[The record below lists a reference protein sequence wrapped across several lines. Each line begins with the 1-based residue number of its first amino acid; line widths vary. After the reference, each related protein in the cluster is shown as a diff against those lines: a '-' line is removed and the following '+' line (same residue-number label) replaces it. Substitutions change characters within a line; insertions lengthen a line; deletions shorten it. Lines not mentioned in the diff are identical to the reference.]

1 MSFKLNS
8 DREQFRAISPAFI
21 GDNQLTIRG
30 GTGSNEIEI
39 LRTQLDPVSNLP
51 RVGINRT
58 GSRIDVI
65 RVDNKGAGYTTQ
77 PTVLL
82 GAPQLETGVQALASA
97 VVSEG
102 RVVSVIIDS
111 PGEGYTAAPAVS
123 ITGGDGVGATATA
136 FLDTV
141 DFELDI
147 NGAIRTSTSIISD
160 TARILNLDI
169 DNLVTPDA
177 QYRAPNLKTFINN
190 TGTPWAPDTLYQK
203 NTFVFRGPNVYQSLN
218 AGTTSVDPLDPPLHI
233 DGIETNGTIEFK
245 HIGFRVSDENEVY
258 YNETGEAGIYPR
270 SITPILGDKSDKIAT
285 TEYVLNLATND
296 VGGRIYVSQLI
307 GNDENDGRSAVNP
320 VRTIKKAC
328 QLAWAT
334 PGIKES
340 IIISG
345 GDYVEDNPISIPP
358 DASIVGDNLRLVIIR
373 PANPRKHIFKF
384 GDKNYVIGVTYRDQ
398 VDSDGFSVATWD
410 FAMVF
415 DDKQRITYDHDVN
428 GDFDTSFPIGHQIF
442 GENLFRATFQSNSG
456 LANLTANQEFRGV
469 NAGGI
474 IRSRN
479 IDFNAI
485 TGPNAY
491 ISGTFD
497 FEQVSGSVDAGETL
511 VFAGGGTQRF
521 QANTAYQIGDQVWT
535 EDHLYNV
542 SVAGTSGE
550 TNPTHDAGSAGNGP
564 DTLEFTY
571 IRDTYSLVT
580 TDILSIR
587 AEGEVVFEDRDTT
600 SILPIS
606 RIDFSKQ
613 GTAEVATGGFGDYGV
628 QEDLGGIIFY
638 TNPLVEADN
647 IHDFKEGQEIEISG
661 LSTNAPD
668 LSFLMG
674 KQRIYKVIE
683 DPDGRSRRFV
693 IPKKAPLLTNDN
705 YDPGQFAQVTNYSK
719 SVTLSLLNSP
729 NKFNEAT
736 VVARRFQD
744 AVNQIRNNRDFIAD
758 EVVSKVN
765 DQFKQEYFFPYN
777 ISGTPDQTFTP
788 TDVTYNPANGL
799 AVFTVAN
806 HGLSNGDGV
815 RIADDSIVFTCGM
828 DNDKTEH
835 SAPQSHHFAYGK
847 TLPIT
852 NVTTNTFTIDVG
864 ASGPDQQFTP
874 SAATYS
880 PSTGEL
886 ILDIG
891 PHTLDVGEGI
901 VIDDNSL
908 SFTCDMD
915 NNQSVKTYP
924 RPGIDPYAS
933 RSIPIIAADKVAG
946 TITLQVG
953 VSAPNKTFQPQAGTT
968 YDAATGDLVMNIGQH
983 GLGVGRSVVLADNSF
998 TFTCDQDGNVE
1009 QKTYPRPGQDPY
1021 AGKSIEITNVSTTSH
1036 TPTDAPYDAATG
1048 VVTFQINSHGFANGD
1063 YIKIDDD
1070 SLTYTCDLDGNTVQK
1085 TYPRA
1090 GYDYP
1095 SGRWLEITNVTANT
1109 FDVNIGPSSYTGTH
1123 IFVSAAT
1130 NAIKRQTGYIT
1141 INVGNAGTAAGS
1153 VHTFIS
1159 ATANAVQHLPQS
1171 SHTFT
1176 GSTNNAVKHLPQ
1188 STHNFVRS
1196 APNSLIVGGSEFK
1209 IYLGPSRFVHTYVS
1223 GGTVTYDGQTVNITN
1238 FVYDNVVTG
1247 EATVTID
1254 TPIANLVEDTTVL
1267 LADITLE
1274 CVVDN
1279 VVTQKVYPSF
1289 NIPVSDEKCRRDV
1302 KHFINAITADLE
1314 FGSNN
1319 NVIDAAKRYID
1330 GTNTQIDFVNTE
1342 IIQTVRAFEYTRELM
1357 IYAMRK
1363 WRTGDGSISQP
1374 IYTPVYSNVPRYFDD
1389 TVIDDLDPS
1398 GACNNVKSAI
1408 DTLAYLFNDVL
1419 TNDASG
1425 TVLDGAYL
1433 IARNR
1438 HLIADS
1444 AYRSAVVQ
1452 YPSLGLNN
1460 VDERKCRRDINYIID
1475 GVLRDLVLGGNFGV
1489 VTAAESYYTGTELT
1503 GIPANELGA
1512 TRYAFTEVRDLAIA
1526 AMRNWKDGS
1535 GNAVVAPYSTIPAFT
1550 DATILADPNGDPLCS
1565 GVESTLNGQF
1575 LLLDQILDGTIT
1587 KGATTQTTGTLLDTA
1602 NLYTYPDSYITDANG
1617 TKVTVRA
1624 TYDDF
1629 PIIEASPYTQNAS
1642 IISKLGGGGA
1652 LIDGSKVKQPNCPFP
1667 GLTVEGEAK
1676 FPNQGKSMVAS
1687 AFTIVSEGGVGYKII
1702 EDGYT
1707 QLVSVFCIFCSDGV
1721 LADTGGYASITNSAT
1736 NFGIFAL
1743 RATGFRREA
1752 YSFDSGTITNVS
1764 ATPTGRTIL
1773 SVSGL
1778 GREPLEHY
1786 VGKIDGYENINPDIE
1801 YFIDVVEGVTVG
1813 PPFSAQL
1820 TFESGSGGGMEL
1832 KDSSTGN
1839 PISLASLVGSTIRL
1853 HRPSI
1858 VNSSSHTWE
1867 YAGSGTSYLALP
1879 ENGGV
1884 KVEANEQVSENYGRT
1899 YVSGTD
1905 ELGDFKVGTFARIEN
1920 RTGNITFTGT
1930 VTISEVEFLKLKGGD
1945 VVVTGFDNS
1954 NTLGGANTSDSKLP
1968 TQKAVKDFITNNL
1981 GPYINKPYS
1990 TNPVPRALVELTDSG
2005 KISEDQ
2011 IPPLRPFQVYTV
2023 ANQAER
2029 VAIEGA
2035 LAGDIAIQQDV
2046 SSSFILNND
2055 NDSLFASF
2063 AVDTTLQFTLGDIFT
2078 GATTGGKI
2086 QATEYRQ
2093 GVVYQMNI
2101 TDGGSGYITPP
2112 VVTFSGGNPQAGAVA
2127 ASAQCTIANG
2137 QVVIIELVLF
2147 NGLIGGKGY
2156 TTPPV
2161 VTIAAPA
2168 GSGTTATANA
2178 LIESRLY
2185 GDIVNNIKITGVD
2198 TIQSSDLPPETIN
2211 INRVVNT
2218 SASNSNNWVSL
2229 SSDQIA
2235 ANQITSGVIST
2246 ARLAT
2251 NAQGAQSAANSFTF
2265 LRGDQAYA
2273 PAVQTV
2279 KGPETRYFAKLK
2291 TQSNSGASTLVFEGS
2306 SQFLLGHVVKPITG
2320 IQTDTNISGVLTENG
2335 ETTVTIDKF
2344 LTATLPAG
2352 TVIEFDRGRSP
2363 LTFESSQTQ
2372 GGFVD
2377 QVVIQDGGSN
2387 FDAGPF
2393 FNVPLS
2399 GGNGTGL
2406 RVNIIT
2412 TAGVVTDVTIV
2423 DGGSGYGQN
2432 TEQQNVDFIVSST
2445 PSEIGAGSGLIL
2457 LAKVTTVLRQY
2468 ANVAI
2473 DIDRVTNLTTSGDA
2487 YGTLGVA
2494 RFKKSQFIIGQ
2505 SGNGSI
2511 DINTGPDSG
2520 LDADTLD
2527 GAQGS
2532 FYLNAGNMNAGV
2544 LPVDRLSGTY
2554 NISIANT
2561 SGNTLR
2567 LKTSTNSPTGNPTPN
2582 EFSAGI
2588 IADTKNNSADG
2599 LFDGGTRHLVMTIRS
2614 GGSDFDATFGGV
2626 RQLAFTDGTAAN
2638 GGNMW
2643 LRGSFTSPA
2652 NAFGGWN
2659 QIWHSGND
2667 GELSGLD
2674 ADMMDGRQGKWY
2686 QTATHMN
2693 YGILSDNRLPV
2704 LQTQKDVLSK
2714 LRVVDWTGNPRFKVL
2729 VRDELL
2735 GTAAPFLAGL
2745 SVKLYDAGGNG
2756 VGELSLTKVEAVQ
2769 DINDAANNYTM
2780 LTGTLISGDFVDSN
2794 GVQDAFFIGEGGVAN
2809 AFAFQDYGVAQLDD
2823 NSDGL
2828 VDGSFDVISAES
2840 SGGNA
2845 RLKLGRADGIIAS
2858 DPSIYFRSSQVAAS
2872 NYNVALIA
2880 SGGNNTDGS
2889 GGLEVKV
2896 ADADQMTI
2904 NGNKIW
2910 NSGNITF
2917 NSTNVISTGVIRD
2930 ASGNFAAGTITAALT
2945 GAASLNV
2952 LKAGD
2957 TMSGALIISGIAQ
2970 ANQALSVSG
2979 RADFLSNIT
2988 IAEDLVVDTSVFVVD
3003 KDTKRIGLGDAAPSY
3018 QLDIFQE
3025 NSTNGDQGLTMARL
3039 TQKVD
3044 DLNQQKTFIEFE
3056 FRDSNN
3062 NGKPHVK
3069 IGAEV
3074 GENANANNTTLEG
3087 SSAFVVYTSK
3097 GTGETSNT
3105 LTEKFRVDANGHVGI
3120 GTATPNTYKLTVQ
3133 DGDIYTNQFL
3143 RAVDG
3148 LYLGSTANNDDAPI
3162 FFNGAT
3168 GSAAAG
3174 GGILSNFRMGNNILA
3189 DDVFEITPQDGPG
3202 TSPGFKSTPAL
3213 AIKGTNNQ
3221 VAINTLDFGGQDQS
3235 DPQNIIDREYSLNV
3249 QGDMNINGILYQNNE
3264 EFVTSR
3270 WTESSDAQ
3278 GANIYRLSKVGIN
3291 KADPSYT
3298 LHIAGDVQIEGTSKT
3313 NGQVDASLFVN
3324 GQRQWVDSYGIIKVQ
3339 KTTIDE
3345 SVTIPSNVTAYS
3357 VGDIEITNGNTVTI
3371 SSNATWLL
3379 I

>member
-1 MSFKLNS
+1 MSFKFNS
-8 DREQFRAISPAFI
+8 DREQFRAISPALI
-21 GDNQLTIRG
+21 GDNQLTIRS
-30 GTGSNEIEI
+30 GTGSNETEV
-39 LRTQLDPVSNLP
+39 LRTQLDPVTNLP

-58 GSRIDVI
+58 GSRLDVVK
-65 RVDNKGAGYTTQ
+65 VDNTGSGYTTQ
-77 PTVLL
+77 PTVTL
-82 GAPQLETGVQALASA
+82 GPPQTEGGVQALASA
-97 VVSEG
+97 VVAEG
-102 RVVSVIIDS
+102 RVVSVIIDDA
-111 PGEGYTAAPAVS
+111 GNGYTNAPAVS
-123 ITGGDGVGATATA
+123 ITGGNGVGATATA

-218 AGTTSVDPLDPPLHI
+218 AGTTDVDPLNPPLHI
-233 DGIETNGTIEFK
+233 DGIETNGTIQFK
-245 HIGFRVSDENEVY
+245 HIGFRVNDENEVY
-258 YNETGEAGIYPR
+258 YNETGESGIYPR
-270 SITPILGDKSDKIAT
+270 SITPLLGDKSDKIAT

-334 PGIKES
+334 PGVKES

-428 GDFDTSFPIGHQIF
+428 GNFDTSFPIGHQIF
-442 GENLFRATFQSNSG
+442 GESIFEATFQSNSG
-456 LANLTANQEFRGV
+456 LSNLTSGQELRGV

-474 IRSRN
+474 VRSRN
-479 IDFNAI
+479 VNFETT
-485 TGPNAY
+485 TGASAY
-491 ISGTFD
+491 IKGTFD
-497 FEQVSGSVDAGETL
+497 FVQVSGSVDTGETL
-511 VFAGGGTQRF
+511 VFAGANTQRF
-521 QANTAYQIGDQVWT
+521 QPNTVYQIGDQVWT

-542 SVAGTSGE
+542 SVGGTSGE

-571 IRDTYSLVT
+571 IKDTYSLVT
-580 TDILSIR
+580 TDIKSIR
-587 AEGEVVFEDRDTT
+587 AEGEVVFEDRDIT
-600 SILPIS
+600 SVLPIS

-613 GTAEVATGGFGDYGV
+613 GTAEVSTGGFGDPGI
-628 QEDLGGIIFY
+628 QEDNGGIIFY

-693 IPKKAPLLTNDN
+693 IPKKAPSLTNDN

-729 NKFNEAT
+729 NKFGEAT

-765 DQFKQEYFFPYN
+765 DQFKQEYYFPYE
-777 ISGTPDQTFTP
+777 IGGTPDQTFTP
-788 TDVTYNPANGL
+788 TDVTYNPLTGI
-799 AVFTVAN
+799 AVFTVNN

-828 DNDKTEH
+828 DGNKTEH
-835 SAPQSHHFAYGK
+835 TAPQSHHFAYGK
-847 TLPIT
+847 TLPIFG
-852 NVTTNTFTIDVG
+852 VTTNTFSIDVG
-864 ASGPDQQFTP
+864 ESGPDQQFTP

-880 PSTGEL
+880 PATGEL

-891 PHTLDVGEGI
+891 PHQLDIGEGI

-915 NNQSVKTYP
+915 NNQSNKSYP
-924 RPGIDPYAS
+924 RPGIDPYAG
-933 RSIPIIAADKVAG
+933 RSIPIIASDKVAG

-953 VSAPNKTFQPQAGTT
+953 ISGPNRNFQPTTGTT

-983 GLGVGRSVVLADNSF
+983 GLGVGRNVVLADNSF
-998 TFTCDQDGNVE
+998 TFTCDQDNHSTP
-1009 QKTYPRPGQDPY
+1009 KTYPRPGQDPF
-1021 AGKSIEITNVSTTSH
+1021 AGQSIPITDVGQTLH

-1063 YIKIDDD
+1063 YIKIDDN
-1070 SLTYTCDLDGNTVQK
+1070 SLVYTCVLDGNVVPK
-1085 TYPRA
+1085 TYPRP

-1095 SGRWLEITNVTANT
+1095 SGRWLEISNVTANT
-1109 FDVNIGPSSYTGTH
+1109 FDVNIGPSSYTGAHT
-1123 IFVSAAT
+1123 FVSAAT
-1130 NAIKRQTGYIT
+1130 NSIARQTGYIT
-1141 INVGNAGTAAGS
+1141 INVGNGGS
-1153 VHTFIS
+1153 ASNSTHIFVS

-1188 STHNFVRS
+1188 SAHTFVR
-1196 APNSLIVGGSEFK
+1196 ADANSLIVGGSTFK

-1223 GGTVTYDGQTVNITN
+1223 GGTVTYNSQTVNITN
-1238 FVYDNVVTG
+1238 FVYDNIVSG

-1254 TPIANLVEDTTVL
+1254 TPLANLVEDATVQI
-1267 LADITLE
+1267 ADITLE
-1274 CVVDN
+1274 CVVDG
-1279 VVTQKVYPSF
+1279 VTTQKVYPSF
-1289 NIPVSDEKCRRDV
+1289 SIPVSDEKCRRDV

-1319 NVIDAAKRYID
+1319 NVIDAARKYID

-1363 WRTGDGSISQP
+1363 WRTGTGLTTDP
-1374 IYTPVYSNVPRYFDD
+1374 LYTPVYSSVPRYFDD
-1389 TVIDDLDPS
+1389 TVIDDLSPG
-1398 GACNNVKSAI
+1398 GACVNVQQAI

-1419 TNDASG
+1419 ANNASG
-1425 TVLDGAYL
+1425 TILDGAYL

-1438 HLIADS
+1438 HVIADE
-1444 AYRSAVVQ
+1444 AYKKTLIQ

-1460 VDERKCRRDINYIID
+1460 VDERKCRRDINFILDAVI
-1475 GVLRDLVLGGNFGV
+1475 RDLVLGGNFGI
-1489 VTAAESYYTGTELT
+1489 VTAAESYFTGQQLT
-1503 GIPANELGA
+1503 GIPASELA
-1512 TRYAFTEVRDLAIA
+1512 PTRYAFTEVRDLCIQ
-1526 AMRNWKDGS
+1526 AMRGWKDAS
-1535 GNAVVAPYSTIPAFT
+1535 GNAVTLLYTAIPEFTDSTILP
-1550 DATILADPNGDPLCS
+1550 DPNGNPLCA
-1565 GVESTLNGQF
+1565 GVESALTAAF
-1575 LLLDQILDGTIT
+1575 LLLDQILSEAIQV
-1587 KGATTQTTGTLLDTA
+1587 GATTKDTGTLLDVA
-1602 NLYTYPDSYITDANG
+1602 SLYNYPDSYITDANG

-1624 TYDDF
+1624 TYDDL
-1629 PIIEASPYTQNAS
+1629 PIIEASPYTQNSS

-1721 LADTGGYASITNSAT
+1721 LAETGGYASITNSAT

-1752 YSFDSGTITNVS
+1752 YEFDQCTITNVS

-1786 VGKIDGYENINPDIE
+1786 VGKIDGFENVNPDIE
-1801 YFIDVVEGVTVG
+1801 YFVDVVEGVTVG

-1820 TFESGSGGGMEL
+1820 TFESGSGGPMEI
-1832 KDSSTGN
+1832 KNSTTQN
-1839 PISLASLVGSTIRL
+1839 VVSLASLVGETLRL

-1884 KVEANEQVSENYGRT
+1884 KVESNEQVSEDYGRT

-2063 AVDTTLQFTLGDIFT
+2063 AVDTTLQFTLSDIFT
-2078 GATTGGKI
+2078 GSITGGKI

-2093 GVVYQMNI
+2093 GVVYQINI
-2101 TDGGSGYITPP
+2101 TDGGSGYVTPP
-2112 VVTFSGGNPQAGAVA
+2112 VVTFSGGNPQAGAISA
-2127 ASAQCTIANG
+2127 AAQCTIANG
-2137 QVVIIELVLF
+2137 QVVIIDLVLF
-2147 NGLIGGKGY
+2147 NGVIGGKGY
-2156 TTPPV
+2156 TTPPTI
-2161 VTIAAPA
+2161 TIAAPA
-2168 GSGTTATANA
+2168 GSGTQATANA

-2185 GDIVNNIKITGVD
+2185 GSIVNNIKLEDTD

-2211 INRVVNT
+2211 INRIVNT

-2291 TQSNSGASTLVFEGS
+2291 SQSNSGSSTLLFEGS
-2306 SQFLLGHVVKPITG
+2306 SNFLLGHAVEQITG
-2320 IQTDTNISGVLTENG
+2320 IQADTNISGVLTENG

-2352 TVIEFDRGRSP
+2352 TVLEFDRGRSP

-2377 QVVIQDGGSN
+2377 QIVIQNGGSG

-2393 FNVPLS
+2393 FNVPLT

-2445 PSEIGAGSGLIL
+2445 PSDIGAGSGLIL

-2473 DIDRVTNLTTSGDA
+2473 DVDRVTNLTTSGDA

-2554 NISIANT
+2554 NISIANQ

-2567 LKTSTNSPTGNPTPN
+2567 LKTSTNSPTGNPSPD

-2588 IADTKNNSADG
+2588 IADTKNNTADG
-2599 LFDGGTRHLVMTIRS
+2599 LFDGGTRHLVMTIRN

-2626 RQLAFTDGTAAN
+2626 RQLAFTDGTASN
-2638 GGNMW
+2638 GGNMY

-2659 QIWHSGND
+2659 KIWSSGND

-2674 ADMMDGRQGKWY
+2674 ADKMDSRQGIWY

-2693 YGILSDNRLPV
+2693 YGTLSDERLPF
-2704 LQTQKDVLSK
+2704 LQTKKDVLEEF
-2714 LRVVDWTGNPRFKVL
+2714 RVVDWTGDQRYNIL

-2735 GTAAPFLAGL
+2735 GSTAPFLAGL
-2745 SVKLYDAGGNG
+2745 PVNLYDSGGNG
-2756 VGELSLTKVEAVQ
+2756 VGEITLTKVVANQ
-2769 DINDAANNYTM
+2769 DVNDAANNYTM
-2780 LTGTLISGDFVDSN
+2780 LTGSLTSGN
-2794 GVQDAFFIGEGGVAN
+2794 FIGAKFIGTGGVAN
-2809 AFAFQDYGVAQLDD
+2809 AFPFQDFSVAQIDD
-2823 NSDGL
+2823 NTDGL
-2828 VDGSFDVISAES
+2828 IDGTFDVITATS

-2845 RLKLGRADGIIAS
+2845 RLKLGRADGQSAS
-2858 DPSIYFRSSQVAAS
+2858 DPSIYFRSSQVAAT

-2896 ADADQMTI
+2896 ADADQLTV
-2904 NGNKIW
+2904 NGNKVW
-2910 NSGNITF
+2910 NAGNITF
-2917 NSTNVISTGVIRD
+2917 NSTNVVGTGVIRD
-2930 ASGNFAAGTITAALT
+2930 ASGNFEAGTITAALT

-2957 TMSGALIISGIAQ
+2957 TMSGALLISGIAQ

-2988 IAEDLVVDTSVFVVD
+2988 IAEDLVVDTDVFVVD
-3003 KDTKRIGLGDAAPSY
+3003 KDTKRIGLGDAAPTY

-3025 NSTNGDQGLTMARL
+3025 NSSSADQGLTMARL
-3039 TQKVD
+3039 TQKVN
-3044 DLNQQKTFIEFE
+3044 DLSQQKTFIEFE

-3062 NGKPHVK
+3062 NGKPHVR

-3074 GENANANNTTLEG
+3074 GENSNANSTTLEG

-3105 LTEKFRVDANGHVGI
+3105 LSEKFRVDANGHVGI
-3120 GTATPNTYKLTVQ
+3120 GTATPNTHKLTVQ
-3133 DGDIYTNQFL
+3133 DGDIYTNQFV

-3148 LYLGSTANNDDAPI
+3148 LYLGDTANNDDAPI
-3162 FFNGAT
+3162 YFNGAT
-3168 GSAAAG
+3168 GSASGA

-3189 DDVFEITPQDGPG
+3189 GDVFEITPQDGAG
-3202 TSPGFKSTPAL
+3202 TNPGFKSTPAL
-3213 AIKGTNNQ
+3213 AIQGTNNR

-3235 DPQNIIDREYSLNV
+3235 DPQNIIDRTYSLNV

-3270 WTESSDAQ
+3270 WTESSDAN

-3291 KADPSYT
+3291 KVDPQYT
-3298 LHIAGDVQIEGTSKT
+3298 LHVGGEIYIEGTSKT
-3313 NGQVDASLFVN
+3313 GGQVDATLYAN
-3324 GQRQWVDSYGIIKVQ
+3324 GQRQWVDSFGIIKVQ

-3345 SVTIPSNVTAYS
+3345 SVTVPSNVTAYS

>member
-8 DREQFRAISPAFI
+8 DREQFRGIAPKLI
-21 GDNQLTIRG
+21 GDSNLTIRS
-30 GTGSNEIEI
+30 GTGSNEVEV
-39 LRTQLDPVSNLP
+39 LRAQLDPITGLP

-58 GSRIDVI
+58 GSRLDVI
-65 RVDNKGAGYTTQ
+65 KVDNEGSGYTTQ
-77 PTVLL
+77 PTVTL
-82 GAPQLETGVQALASA
+82 GPPQTEGGIQALASA

-102 RVVSVIIDS
+102 RIRSVIVDQA
-111 PGEGYTAAPAVS
+111 GDGYTSAPAVS
-123 ITGGDGVGATATA
+123 ITGGNGVGASATA

-190 TGTPWAPDTLYQK
+190 TGTPWAPDTLYQQ

-218 AGTTSVDPLDPPLHI
+218 VGTTDSNPLNPPLHI
-233 DGIETNGTIEFK
+233 DGVETNGTVQFK

-258 YNETGEAGIYPR
+258 YNETGESGIYPR
-270 SITPILGDKSDKIAT
+270 SITPLLGDKSDKIAT

-334 PGIKES
+334 PGVKES

-415 DDKQRITYDHDVN
+415 DDKQRITYDYDVN

-442 GENLFRATFQSNSG
+442 GESIFEATFQSNSG
-456 LANLTANQEFRGV
+456 LSSLTSGQELRGV

-474 IRSRN
+474 VRSRN
-479 IDFNAI
+479 VNFTTT
-485 TGPNAY
+485 TGNDAY
-491 ISGTFD
+491 IGGTFD
-497 FEQVSGSVDAGETL
+497 FVQVSGSVDTGETL
-511 VFAGGGTQRF
+511 VFAGPNTERF
-521 QANTAYQIGDQVWT
+521 QANTVYTVGTIVWT
-535 EDHLYNV
+535 EDYVYNV
-542 SVAGTSGE
+542 TVGGTSGE
-550 TNPTHDAGSAGNGP
+550 TNPTHDVGAAGNGP

-571 IRDTYSLVT
+571 VRDTFSLVT
-580 TDILSIR
+580 TDIKSIR
-587 AEGEVVFEDRDTT
+587 AEGEVVFEDRDIT
-600 SILPIS
+600 SVLPIS

-613 GTAEVATGGFGDYGV
+613 GTDEVATGGFGDYGV
-628 QEDLGGIIFY
+628 PEDLGGIIFY

-647 IHDFKEGQEIEISG
+647 IHDFKEGQEIEIAG

-693 IPKKAPLLTNDN
+693 IPKKAPSLTNDN

-729 NKFNEAT
+729 NKFGEAT
-736 VVARRFQD
+736 PVARRFQD

-758 EVVSKVN
+758 EVVKKIN
-765 DQFKQEYFFPYN
+765 DQFKQEYFFPYD

-788 TDVTYNPANGL
+788 TDVTYNPLTGI
-799 AVFTVAN
+799 AVFTVN
-806 HGLSNGDGV
+806 GHGLSNGDGV

-828 DNDKTEH
+828 DGNKTEH

-847 TLPIT
+847 TLPIFG
-852 NVTTNTFTIDVG
+852 VTTNTFSIDVG
-864 ASGPDQQFTP
+864 ESGPDQQFTP

-880 PSTGEL
+880 PSSGEL
-886 ILDIG
+886 VLDIG

-915 NNQSVKTYP
+915 NNQSTKTYP
-924 RPGIDPYAS
+924 RPGIDPYAG
-933 RSIPIIAADKVAG
+933 RSIPITAVDKVVG
-946 TITLQVG
+946 TITLNVG
-953 VSAPNKTFQPQAGTT
+953 VSGPNVTFQPQAGTT
-968 YDAATGDLVMNIGQH
+968 YDAATGDLVMNLGQH
-983 GLGVGRSVVLADNSF
+983 GLGVGRSVILADNSF

-1021 AGKSIEITNVSTTSH
+1021 AGQSIPITDVGFTSH

-1048 VVTFQINSHGFANGD
+1048 DVTFQINNHGFSNGD

-1095 SGRWLEITNVTANT
+1095 SGRWLQITNVTTNT

-1123 IFVSAAT
+1123 TFVSADL
-1130 NAIKRQTGYIT
+1130 NAIKRQDGYVT
-1141 INVGNAGTAAGS
+1141 INVGNAGSASGS
-1153 VHTFIS
+1153 AHTFIS

-1176 GSTNNAVKHLPQ
+1176 GSTANAIKHLPQ
-1188 STHNFVRS
+1188 SAHTFVRS
-1196 APNSLIVGGSEFK
+1196 SPNSLIVGGSEFK
-1209 IYLGPSRFVHTYVS
+1209 VYLGPSRFVHTYVS
-1223 GGTVTYDGQTVNITN
+1223 GGTVTYEGQSANVTN
-1238 FVYDNVVTG
+1238 FVYDNIVTG
-1247 EATVTID
+1247 EATITID
-1254 TPIANLVEDTTVL
+1254 TPLANLVEDATIQ
-1267 LADITLE
+1267 LADLLVE
-1274 CVVDN
+1274 CVIDGVT
-1279 VVTQKVYPSF
+1279 TQKTYPSF
-1289 NIPVSDEKCRRDV
+1289 NIPVSDAKCIRDT
-1302 KHFINAITADLE
+1302 KHFINAVTADLE

-1330 GTNTQIDFVNTE
+1330 GTNTQIEFVDTE
-1342 IIQTVRAFEYTRELM
+1342 IIQTVRAFEYARELM

-1363 WRTGDGSISQP
+1363 WRTGTGLVTDP
-1374 IYTPVYSNVPRYFDD
+1374 IYTPVYSSVPRYFDD
-1389 TVIDDLDPS
+1389 SVIDDLSPG
-1398 GACNNVKSAI
+1398 GACVNVASAI
-1408 DTLAYLFNDVL
+1408 DTLTYLFNDVL
-1419 TNDASG
+1419 ANDASG

-1438 HLIADS
+1438 HAIADEAYKS
-1444 AYRSAVVQ
+1444 AIVQ

-1460 VDERKCRRDINYIID
+1460 VDERKCRRDINYIINAL
-1475 GVLRDLVLGGNFGV
+1475 LRDLVLGGNFGI
-1489 VTAAESYYTGTELT
+1489 VTAGESYFTGQQLT

-1512 TRYAFTEVRDLAIA
+1512 TRYAFEEVRDLCIA
-1526 AMRNWKDGS
+1526 AMRNWKDAS
-1535 GNAVVAPYSTIPAFT
+1535 GNAVVLQYSTIPQFT
-1550 DATILADPNGDPLCS
+1550 DTSILPDLTGNPLCA
-1565 GVESTLNGQF
+1565 GVESAITASF
-1575 LLLDQILDGTIT
+1575 LLLDQILSETIAV
-1587 KGATTQTTGTLLDTA
+1587 GATEKTTGTLLDTA
-1602 NLYTYPDSYITDANG
+1602 GLYNYADSVITDANG
-1617 TKVTVRA
+1617 TKIAVRA
-1624 TYDDF
+1624 TYDDN
-1629 PIIEASPYTQNAS
+1629 PIIEASPYTQNSS

-1707 QLVSVFCIFCSDGV
+1707 QLVSVFCIFTADGV

-1752 YSFDSGTITNVS
+1752 YEFDVATITNVS

-1786 VGKIDGYENINPDIE
+1786 VVKIDGFRNLNPDIE
-1801 YFIDVVEGVTVG
+1801 YFVDVVEGVTVG

-1820 TFESGSGGGMEL
+1820 TLESGSGGGAEL
-1832 KDSSTGN
+1832 IEIATGN
-1839 PISLASLVGSTIRL
+1839 PVSLASLVGETVRL

-1945 VVVTGFDNS
+1945 VVVTGFENS

-2029 VAIEGA
+2029 TAIEGA
-2035 LAGDIAIQQDV
+2035 LAGDIAIQQDT
-2046 SSSFILNND
+2046 STSFILNND

-2063 AVDTTLQFTLGDIFT
+2063 AVDTTLQFTVGDIFT
-2078 GATTGGKI
+2078 GSITGGKI

-2093 GVVYQMNI
+2093 GVLYQMNI
-2101 TDGGSGYITPP
+2101 TDGGSGYVTPP
-2112 VVTFSGGNPQAGAVA
+2112 VITISGGNPQAGAVA
-2127 ASAQCTIANG
+2127 AAATATIANG
-2137 QVVIIELVLF
+2137 QVVIITIDLF
-2147 NGLIGGKGY
+2147 NGFIGGKGY

-2161 VTIAAPA
+2161 ITIAAPA
-2168 GSGTTATANA
+2168 GSGTQATAVA
-2178 LIESRLY
+2178 LLESRLY
-2185 GDIVNNIKITGVD
+2185 GDIVNNIKIEDTD
-2198 TIQSSDLPPETIN
+2198 TIESSDLPPETIN

-2218 SASNSNNWVSL
+2218 SASNANNWVSL
-2229 SSDQIA
+2229 STNQIA
-2235 ANQITSGVIST
+2235 ASDITSGVIST
-2246 ARLAT
+2246 ARLAS
-2251 NAQGAQSAANSFTF
+2251 NAQGEESAANSFTF
-2265 LRGDQAYA
+2265 LRGDQSYQ
-2273 PAVQTV
+2273 PAVQTL
-2279 KGPETRYFAKLK
+2279 KGPETRYFASLK
-2291 TQSNSGASTLVFEGS
+2291 TQANSGASTLIFEGS
-2306 SQFLLGHVVKPITG
+2306 SNFLLGHTVEPITG
-2320 IQTDTNISGVLTENG
+2320 IQADTNISGVLTEDG
-2335 ETTVTIDKF
+2335 ETTITLDKF

-2377 QVVIQDGGSN
+2377 QIVIQNGGSN

-2393 FNVPLS
+2393 FNVPLT

-2406 RVNIIT
+2406 RANIIT
-2412 TAGVVTDVTIV
+2412 TGGVVTDVTIV
-2423 DGGSGYGQN
+2423 NGGQDYGQN
-2432 TEQQNVDFIVSST
+2432 TDLQNVDFIVSST
-2445 PSEIGAGSGLIL
+2445 PTELGPGSGLIL

-2468 ANVAI
+2468 ANVAV
-2473 DIDRVTNLTTSGDA
+2473 DINRVTNLTTSGDA

-2554 NISIANT
+2554 NISIANQ

-2567 LKTSTNSPTGNPTPN
+2567 LKTSTNSPTGNPTPE

-2588 IADTKNNSADG
+2588 IADTKNNTADG
-2599 LFDGGTRHLVMTIRS
+2599 LFDGGTRHLVMTIRN

-2674 ADMMDGRQGKWY
+2674 ADKMDGRQGKWY

-2693 YGILSDNRLPV
+2693 YGTLSDNRLPV
-2704 LQTQKDVLSK
+2704 LMTQKDILEQFR
-2714 LRVVDWTGNPRFKVL
+2714 LVDWTGQDRYKIL

-2735 GTAAPFLAGL
+2735 GSASPFLPGL
-2745 SVKLYDAGGNG
+2745 PVNLYDSGGNG
-2756 VGELSLTKVEAVQ
+2756 VGEITLTKVEPFQ
-2769 DINDAANNYTM
+2769 DVNDAANNYTM
-2780 LTGTLISGDFVDSN
+2780 LTGSLTSGNFI
-2794 GVQDAFFIGEGGVAN
+2794 GAKFIGEGGVAN
-2809 AFAFQDYGVAQLDD
+2809 AYEFQDFSVATLDD
-2823 NSDGL
+2823 N
-2828 VDGSFDVISAES
+2828 VDGFVDGTYDVISMES

-2845 RLKLGRADGIIAS
+2845 RLKLGRADGVIAS
-2858 DPSIYFRSSQVAAS
+2858 DPSIYFRSSQVAAT

-2896 ADADQMTI
+2896 ADADQLTV
-2904 NGNKIW
+2904 NGNKVW
-2910 NSGNITF
+2910 NAGNITF
-2917 NSTNVISTGVIRD
+2917 NSTNVVSTGVIRD
-2930 ASGNFAAGTITAALT
+2930 ASGNFEAGTITAALT

-2957 TMSGALIISGIAQ
+2957 TMSGALLISGVTA

-2988 IAEDLVVDTSVFVVD
+2988 VAQDLTVDTDLLFVDVSRQKIGVTAQPVD
-3003 KDTKRIGLGDAAPSY
+3003 SDGALNIYDSGLNALNLRVTINES
-3018 QLDIFQE
+3018 
-3025 NSTNGDQGLTMARL
+3025 DQGISFQNGGNSYTWNIVRKENVDIANTAHLVFRGNQAGPQALLTDL
-3039 TQKVD
+3039 TDYLTLYAGGNV
-3044 DLNQQKTFIEFE
+3044 EF
-3056 FRDSNN
+3056 
-3062 NGKPHVK
+3062 G
-3069 IGAEV
+3069 V
-3074 GENANANNTTLEG
+3074 GDT
-3087 SSAFVVYTSK
+3087 
-3097 GTGETSNT
+3097 
-3105 LTEKFRVDANGHVGI
+3105 GI
-3120 GTATPNTYKLTVQ
+3120 GTAPDSNYKLKVA
-3133 DGDIYTNQFL
+3133 GEIYADTSL
-3143 RAVDG
+3143 TIRDA
-3148 LYLGSTANNDDAPI
+3148 SNNDGAPI
-3162 FFNGAT
+3162 YFLGAT
-3168 GSAAAG
+3168 GALVG
-3174 GGILSNFRMGNNILA
+3174 GGPDQLSNFRVGNSLISG
-3189 DDVFEITPQDGPG
+3189 DIFEITSNDGSVG
-3202 TSPGFKSTPAL
+3202 ATDWKSTPAL
-3213 AIKGTNNQ
+3213 AVKGTNNQ
-3221 VAINTLDFGGQDQS
+3221 VAINTTAFGGQDQS

-3249 QGDMNINGILYQNNE
+3249 QGDMNINGVLYQNNE

-3270 WTESSDAQ
+3270 WTEATNGSD
-3278 GANIYRLSKVGIN
+3278 IYRLSKVGIN
-3291 KADPSYT
+3291 QADPTYQ

-3313 NGQVDASLFVN
+3313 NGQVDATLYVN
-3324 GQRQWVDSYGIIKVQ
+3324 GQRQWVDSYGVIKVQ

-3345 SVTIPSNVTAYS
+3345 DVTIPAGVTAYS
-3357 VGDIEITNGNTVTI
+3357 VGDIEITNGNTVTV
-3371 SSNATWLL
+3371 STNATWLL
-3379 I
+3379 V